1 MSVVRRILLFFA
13 AVCCWGAAIAS
24 TVSWLC
30 AHIELGE
37 ARRTV
42 RIPCEPAVRNGVT
55 LFAASVD
62 MDFCKW
68 RYHRGRVRVLFSM
81 PDGAALRKALE
92 SHTIRIR
99 VNTEERTLSMGE
111 LYEPYAEMRALAQHP
126 RNCVLAETE
135 LDYRRGQNSVT
146 LEMAPALPAYSGLSA
161 TLCFPDS
168 SETASSV
175 VIRGIAALFF
185 LLLAQVQ
192 TLLFFYGE
200 RKAEGRL
207 RTMLRRVFALIPAEF
222 LLALVSVAIW
232 KAWLLGRTP
241 PCPAGLLADL
251 SHGDSPR
258 VLLRLFSCLNL
269 LLFAVLSAGLL
280 LLLAV
285 RLIRL
290 MRKKA

>member
-1 MSVVRRILLFFA
+1 MSVVRRILLFLA

-42 RIPCEPAVRNGVT
+42 RVPCEPAVRNGVT

-62 MDFCKW
+62 MNFCKW
-68 RYHRGRVRVLFSM
+68 RYHRGRVRILFSM
-81 PDGAALRKALE
+81 PEGAALRKTLE
-92 SHTIRIR
+92 QREVRIR

-126 RNCVLAETE
+126 GNCVLAETE
-135 LDYRRGQNSVT
+135 LDYRRGENRVWM
-146 LEMAPALPAYSGLSA
+146 EIEPALPAHSGFCA
-161 TLCFPDS
+161 TLCFPGS
-168 SETASSV
+168 SETAAPV

-185 LLLAQVQ
+185 LLLAQVS
-192 TLLFFYGE
+192 TLFFFYSG
-200 RKAEGRL
+200 RNAVGRL

-222 LLALVSVAIW
+222 LLALVSVAFW

-241 PCPAGLLADL
+241 SYLAGLLADL
-251 SHGDSPR
+251 SPGDSPR

-280 LLLAV
+280 FLLAV